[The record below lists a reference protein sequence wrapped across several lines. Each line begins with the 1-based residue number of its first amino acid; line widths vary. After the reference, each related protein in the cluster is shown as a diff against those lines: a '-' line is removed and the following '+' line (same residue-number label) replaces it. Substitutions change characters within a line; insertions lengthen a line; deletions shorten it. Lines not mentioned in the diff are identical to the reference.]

1 MWIPLRGQIAWLSAI
16 EISCFPVPR
25 PLSFHLVTF
34 YVQKQNSSL
43 AEQPGWKWGRRQLGF
58 QFRGS
63 RGIPL
68 RSHPKGG
75 SFALKKTGELWFLK
89 WIKKWTTERDNI
101 RKLILS
107 LAELANSQERSD
119 DSSIVN
125 NYYFVIK
132 RRGTWKVQWPLSQIT
147 FMLQKHTHPLEKK
160 KNCLAPWVVRRVP
173 TTPACSRFVLSCVIS
188 IHFGWKW
195 ILFILVFLNWAGNQ
209 HNIALLCELLDLS
222 LQVIS
227 LYSGCVEPTH
237 LAAGFKEMLVIGTY
251 LCFTIRITS
260 GHNCSSKF

>member
-75 SFALKKTGELWFLK
+75 SFALKKTRELWFLK

-160 KNCLAPWVVRRVP
+160 KIAWHPGWLDVCLPPQLVAG
-173 TTPACSRFVLSCVIS
+173 SCCPVWYPFTLGGNGS
-188 IHFGWKW
+188 C
-195 ILFILVFLNWAGNQ
+195 LF
-209 HNIALLCELLDLS
+209 
-222 LQVIS
+222 
-227 LYSGCVEPTH
+227 LYSWTGQVTS
-237 LAAGFKEMLVIGTY
+237 
-251 LCFTIRITS
+251 ITLPYFVS
-260 GHNCSSKF
+260 F